1 VMATPGLVINEEV
14 KASGRVPQGSEIVS
28 WIAAAVA
35 KESS

>member
-1 VMATPGLVINEEV
+1 MATPGLLINEEV